1 MENEVSANFELFN
14 SAANNNQQFIADELK
29 RLLLPGA
36 RVLEIGSGSG
46 QHACHF
52 VTQLNEVSWHPS
64 DKEPYFV
71 VLERNLKPISLAG
84 LEKPI
89 YLDVEQFTITK
100 GFDAVFCANVIH
112 IMSAD
117 LIPCMI
123 AGVAN
128 LLDEGGLFILYG
140 PYKYKGAFTTES
152 NEKFDRWLK
161 LSDVRSG
168 IRDIES
174 IQAESDRY
182 SLNLIEDIQMP
193 ANNRLLV
200 FRKASKGGD
209 VSASRF

>member
-14 SAANNNQQFIADELK
+14 NAANNNQQFIADELK
-29 RLLLPGA
+29 RLLLPGV

>member
-14 SAANNNQQFIADELK
+14 NAANNNQQFIADELK

-100 GFDAVFCANVIH
+100 GFDAVFCANVTH

-174 IQAESDRY
+174 IQAEADRY